1 MDHGDQGQMSSP
13 VLPVTQ
19 AQAIP
24 PLQQQHQQSE
34 AASAAFIRPDSGPPL
49 PLQSQRGTSQS
60 STTSSGEKSHSEQG
74 THASQGLLNDPAAT
88 RGRFP
93 YLHWTI
99 PMSQTEGEEEDD
111 IPLTFP
117 DPRTV
122 GARLKPTLKIAR
134 REKKKYERRA
144 KWNGMFLNIALGLQL
159 LLGALVTGLS
169 AAVSPKHVGLTTS
182 ILGGMSTLVASY
194 LARMRG
200 SNEPQQSISKAQALD
215 QFIRKCEAH
224 LLDYGFDLA
233 SGEDEKVRNL
243 REKLEGILGNQND
256 EQQLPTGGT
265 KPLTGALKP
274 SGV

>member
-1 MDHGDQGQMSSP
+1 
-13 VLPVTQ
+13 
-19 AQAIP
+19 
-24 PLQQQHQQSE
+24 
-34 AASAAFIRPDSGPPL
+34 
-49 PLQSQRGTSQS
+49 
-60 STTSSGEKSHSEQG
+60 
-74 THASQGLLNDPAAT
+74 
-88 RGRFP
+88 
-93 YLHWTI
+93 
-99 PMSQTEGEEEDD
+99 MSQKEGEEEDD

-224 LLDYGFDLA
+224 LLDYGFDPA